1 MQVRAWSRALKQKG
15 SLAETRTF
23 QKGDPVVVITVLNV
37 NKITSLPSLKP
48 SNDFSCALKIKSRVF
63 AMACR
68 ASCDLP
74 LNS

>member
-1 MQVRAWSRALKQKG
+1 MQFRACSRALKQKG
-15 SLAETRTF
+15 SPAETRTF
-23 QKGDPVVVITVLNV
+23 QKGNPTVVIIVLSV
-37 NKITSLPSLKP
+37 NKITSLHSLKP